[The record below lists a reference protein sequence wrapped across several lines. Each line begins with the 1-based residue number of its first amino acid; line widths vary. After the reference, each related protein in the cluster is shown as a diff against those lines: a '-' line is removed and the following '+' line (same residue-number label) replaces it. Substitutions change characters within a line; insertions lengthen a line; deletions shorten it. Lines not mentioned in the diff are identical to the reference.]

1 MIALVTGANR
11 GIGREVARQLAVAG
25 HTVFLTARSA
35 EAAAAAARAAGPDA
49 HPLRLDVTYDTW
61 QRATDADLD
70 VVREAAETN
79 LYGPWRLTQALL
91 PLLRARACPAD
102 QVGGKYRRL
111 ISAGERGLVRPAARR
126 RRASTRW
133 GSPLLERSRELGGVG
148 NRRQR
153 RWGHPLLEELGG
165 GRARPRVSGM
175 IRRTGPSA
183 HPRVVNV
190 SSEVASLTSMGGGTP
205 AYTSTKAALNALT
218 RMLAAELRPD
228 RVLVNAVCPGWV
240 ATDMGGPGGRPVAE
254 GAASV
259 VWAATLPD
267 DGPTG
272 GFFRD
277 GQPLPW

>member
-35 EAAAAAARAAGPDA
+35 EAAAEAARAAGPDA
-49 HPLRLDVTYDTW
+49 HPLRLDVTSEADITAVARDLTALDVLVNNAAITYDTW

-91 PLLRARACPAD
+91 PLLRA
-102 QVGGKYRRL
+102 
-111 ISAGERGLVRPAARR
+111 
-126 RRASTRW
+126 
-133 GSPLLERSRELGGVG
+133 
-148 NRRQR
+148 
-153 RWGHPLLEELGG
+153 
-165 GRARPRVSGM
+165 
-175 IRRTGPSA
+175 SA